1 MTGYSAGLRR
11 HRIVIQNRK
20 EQTQGKYGIDSKGIE
35 WENGPTVWADVNWT
49 KGKSAMREGALDAYS
64 VVMVRMNWCA
74 KINMRS
80 RIVWN
85 EQVYQI
91 IPETFHPDYQQ
102 NTIQFHAQLLVNEL

>member
-49 KGKSAMREGALDAYS
+49 KGKSAMREGALDAYG
-64 VVMVRMNWCA
+64 VVLVRMRYTD
-74 KINMRS
+74 KVNMRS
-80 RIVWN
+80 RIVYDG
-85 EQVYQI
+85 ETYVI
-91 IPETFHPDYQQ
+91 LPETFHADFQ
-102 NTIQFHAQLLVNEL
+102 NNTLQFNAQILVNPE